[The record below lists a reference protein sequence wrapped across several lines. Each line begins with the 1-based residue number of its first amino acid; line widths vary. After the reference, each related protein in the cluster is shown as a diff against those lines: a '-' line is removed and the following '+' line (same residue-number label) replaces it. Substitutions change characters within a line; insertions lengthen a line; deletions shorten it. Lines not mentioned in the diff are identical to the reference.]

1 MGANSDDDAATNVL
15 SATFADD
22 ECPNRRCDALASNV
36 ELS

>member
-1 MGANSDDDAATNVL
+1 MERESDDGAATNVL

-22 ECPNRRCDALASNV
+22 ECPNRRCDAIASNV